1 VPRRLKLLIVLMTLL
16 VGGCMLPRMFVAA
29 FIPFQKLMIWGA
41 AMGARYGAPLV
52 MLLVDAS
59 PETGSGKVPGEF
71 TEPYLMDELATPE
84 LLAQKED
91 LVKVY
96 IFRGDELSEERYR
109 QILLDTT
116 VNGQTLCAMPLAA
129 EDIPRIK
136 ETLAQNGV
144 ELEEGE
150 L

>member
-1 VPRRLKLLIVLMTLL
+1 MAKRWKLLIVLMTLL
-16 VGGCMLPRMFVAA
+16 IGGCMLPRMFVAA
-29 FIPFQKLMIWGA
+29 FIPFQRLMIWSA

-59 PETGSGKVPGEF
+59 PQA
-71 TEPYLMDELATPE
+71 EPRLLDELATPE
-84 LLAQKED
+84 FVAQRED

-109 QILLDTT
+109 EILLDTT
-116 VNGQTLCAMPLAA
+116 VNGQSLCAMPLAA

-144 ELEEGE
+144 EIEEGE